1 MSLRESARNISVLEN
16 NPNIGFVYCDNY
28 LAVIVRIYTNSR
40 KSG

>member
-28 LAVIVRIYTNSR
+28 FVDEE
-40 KSG
+40 KK